1 MDYLKL
7 LLLEQEQALEQ
18 EPAQTER
25 AREQRAAEQPARQKQ
40 PALPTMPDEARPADR
55 RSAPEPQ
62 SAAQMLA
69 RLELLET
76 LTSVALP
83 RLERTGVSPAA
94 SSALPPYAPA
104 APTAFAPLTGGA
116 VRPGAGP
123 EALSRFFERDARR
136 YG

>member
-18 EPAQTER
+18 EPAQREG
-25 AREQRAAEQPARQKQ
+25 AREQRAAEQT
-40 PALPTMPDEARPADR
+40 ALPTMPDEARPADR

-116 VRPGAGP
+116 VRPEAGP